1 MALESLPVGARST
14 EELNLRLLKLENR
27 LERERFARLQ
37 AEAIAEKG
45 LSDLYEKQRQLELL
59 QDIATRANQSR
70 DVEETLGYAVEA
82 ICRHTGW
89 PCGNVYTRDQA
100 DPDLLTPTSASF
112 FQDGTRFERFVEVSR
127 ERRYLRG
134 NGLPGRVLASGE
146 AIWIVDVTQDPAFL
160 RAGIAEQ
167 SGLRAAFA
175 FPVLVGTEAMA
186 VMEFF
191 AREPMEPDPS
201 LLSIMSQIG
210 TQLGRVMERRRS
222 EEKLIYDAT
231 HDPLTGLPNR
241 LLFMDRLDRAV
252 SVRKLRSDFRFAV
265 LFIDLDRFKLVN
277 DSLGHAAGDTLLM
290 EIARRL
296 KALLSESEAYG
307 SIATLARLGG
317 DEFTILLEELRH
329 DGIAMDV
336 ADRVQEALKQPI
348 EIEGQEVYSSAS
360 IGIAS
365 SETRPVSAAEIMRD
379 SDLAMYRAKSEG
391 RARVEIFDPSL
402 HAIAKN
408 RLAVESDLRA
418 ALRKKEFLLHYQPIV
433 DLQSGRIIGFEALV
447 RWQRNG
453 VLVPPS
459 DFIGIA
465 EDTGIIVFLGNW
477 ILREALSTLAKWQKA
492 DELNA
497 ALTISI
503 NVSPRQ
509 FHQPDFLE
517 NVIDALTTSGVPAQT
532 VRLEI
537 TESVTILDTGRTIE
551 ILQSLRSLGV
561 RVSIDDFGTGYSSL
575 SYIHQLPIDTL
586 KIDRSFVTALQQKTG
601 GREIIR
607 TILALAQSMHMDVVA
622 EGTETESHVEQLR
635 QMGCGYAQGYF
646 FSRPLDETTA
656 GALLP
661 GAGVTAT

>member
-127 ERRYLRG
+127 EKQYLRG

-492 DELNA
+492 DERNA

-646 FSRPLDETTA
+646 FSRPLDEMAA

-661 GAGVTAT
+661 SAGVTAT